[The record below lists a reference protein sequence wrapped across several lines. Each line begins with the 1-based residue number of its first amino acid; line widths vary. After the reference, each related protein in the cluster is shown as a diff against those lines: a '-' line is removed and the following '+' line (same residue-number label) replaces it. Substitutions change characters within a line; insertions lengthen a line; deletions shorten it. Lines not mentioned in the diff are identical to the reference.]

1 MGRGG
6 FGAGSTPLA
15 GVQEHPLRPAKGPG
29 RTIFELAPL
38 LDSADG
44 SKRID
49 PKRERGDRVAT
60 LSTRGDPRGMLPASR
75 LASLSPG

>member
-1 MGRGG
+1 M
-6 FGAGSTPLA
+6 FVAS
-15 GVQEHPLRPAKGPG
+15 RPAKGPG

-60 LSTRGDPRGMLPASR
+60 LSTRGDPRGMLPARR
-75 LASLSPG
+75 LASLSPASILLQNSRDTPG

>member
-1 MGRGG
+1 M
-6 FGAGSTPLA
+6 LD
-15 GVQEHPLRPAKGPG
+15 LRPAKGPG

-49 PKRERGDRVAT
+49 PKRKRGDRVAT

>member
-1 MGRGG
+1 MAWHTGGDRGR
-6 FGAGSTPLA
+6 ARAPRD
-15 GVQEHPLRPAKGPG
+15 ENDRPAKGPG

-60 LSTRGDPRGMLPASR
+60 LSTRGDPRGMLPARR

>member
-1 MGRGG
+1 MIIGYWIPG
-6 FGAGSTPLA
+6 
-15 GVQEHPLRPAKGPG
+15 RPAKGPG

-60 LSTRGDPRGMLPASR
+60 LSTRGDPRGMLPARR

>member
-1 MGRGG
+1 MKD
-6 FGAGSTPLA
+6 AQSWAPNLLD
-15 GVQEHPLRPAKGPG
+15 LRPAKGLG
-29 RTIFELAPL
+29 RTVFELAPL